1 MAAIIKDIEFT
12 EAGGSATE
20 IVSVAE
26 LKEYLQIEGTAYD
39 NTLAIFITAARQ
51 FIEAKC
57 NISLIEKSVIVTIYS
72 SNYKPFEL
80 PYSPITSITQVKWRK
95 CPSEWQILI
104 YDDEYSTFGNNRV
117 SIESSEVGLHEIS
130 YTLGVDTKSV
140 FIQAVKAQ
148 AGYFFNNRDSDK
160 ENTMAPECK
169 ALLFPFMP
177 IC

>member
-20 IVSVAE
+20 IVSVTE

-80 PYSPITSITQVKWRK
+80 PYSPITAITQVKWRK
-95 CPSEWQILI
+95 CPSEWQILT